1 MDFEE
6 TKSKVYALVGGRG
19 RVTRIEGGYTMAN
32 ITDIFEWTYLDEGT
46 GDRYNLCQ
54 SHYADGGLYTPD
66 GLCRYKLVDG
76 KLSLRTEEE
85 IEADRA
91 AQLAA
96 AQRTALTAEL
106 RGTDASV
113 LEALEGLLTATTP
126 TDFIAALMATAD
138 KIKDTLADRAKLRA
152 EIKALAGKED

>member
-1 MDFEE
+1 MNFEE
-6 TKSKVYALVGGRG
+6 TKSKVYALVDEHG
-19 RVTRIEGGYTMAN
+19 RVTRIEGGYTYGN
-32 ITDIFEWTYLDEGT
+32 IEDISQWTYLDEGT
-46 GDRYNLCQ
+46 GDRFNLCQ
-54 SHYADGGLYTPD
+54 SHYAEGGLYTAD

-76 KLSLRTEEE
+76 QLTQRTEDD
-85 IEADRA
+85 IAADRA
-91 AQLAA
+91 LQRAE

-126 TDFIAALMATAD
+126 TDFIAALMAAAETL
-138 KIKDTLADRAKLRA
+138 KDTLADRANLRA

>member
-1 MDFEE
+1 MNFE
-6 TKSKVYALVGGRG
+6 TPKSKVYALVDEHG
-19 RVTRIEGGYTMAN
+19 RVTRIEGGFTMAN
-32 ITDIFEWTYLDEGT
+32 ITDISEWTNLDEGT

-54 SHYADGGLYTPD
+54 SHYAEGGLYTAD

-76 KLSLRTEEE
+76 RLTLRTEDE
-85 IEADRA
+85 IAADRA
-91 AQLAA
+91 PQLAE

-113 LEALEGLLTATTP
+113 LDALEGLLTATTP
-126 TDFIAALMATAD
+126 TDFIAALMAAAETL
-138 KIKDTLADRAKLRA
+138 KDTLASRAKLRA